1 MDETA
6 KRVQEQVE
14 QVQQVY
20 ENGRRRVE
28 ELAKTASESSKKAV
42 AFTDQWVH
50 ENPWWALGIVA
61 GVGLVIGLLVAP
73 SLRED

>member
-14 QVQQVY
+14 QVQEIY
-20 ENGRRRVE
+20 DEGRRRVGD
-28 ELAKTASESSKKAV
+28 LAKTASESSKKAM

-50 ENPWWALGIVA
+50 ENPWWALGIIA
-61 GVGLVIGLLVAP
+61 GAGLVIGLLIAP
-73 SLRED
+73 TLHEG

>member
-20 ENGRRRVE
+20 DDGRRRME
-28 ELAKTASESSKKAV
+28 ELARTASESSRKAV
-42 AFTDQWVH
+42 AFTDQWVR

-61 GVGLVIGLLVAP
+61 GIGLVIGLLVAP
-73 SLRED
+73 SWQED